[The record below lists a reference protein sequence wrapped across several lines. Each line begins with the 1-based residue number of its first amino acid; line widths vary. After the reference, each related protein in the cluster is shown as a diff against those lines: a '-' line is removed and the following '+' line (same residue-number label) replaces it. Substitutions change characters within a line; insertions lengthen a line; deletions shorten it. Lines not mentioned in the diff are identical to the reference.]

1 MRTTL
6 IYSGPGEAEPTLLR
20 SAVVLEPTTADP
32 RWAAAASVAHVVAG
46 VDPSTGVLIRSGTA
60 LLVRFGPL
68 LIRAWEP
75 ARSATA
81 HREVVV
87 ARTLVAAGVP
97 TVPLLEPLDQPVVGP
112 GSVLTVWRWLDLEPG
127 VVSPT
132 ELGALAGR
140 LRRATAGHHDIPVF
154 DPLGMIR
161 GLLHTT
167 ARPAGAAAAGDLA
180 DLGAMVD
187 EVEPAWVEAARS
199 DPAGT
204 GVVHGNLH
212 RLNVLR
218 SHEGPVL
225 ADLEMAGAGPPSYDS
240 APAAVAVRRYGADP
254 DDLDA
259 FLAASGHDPR
269 PWPGFEVCCR
279 VYELWVTA
287 WALAGRAATL
297 EVGHEAR
304 IRMASL
310 RGQSDDHWHLH

>member
-1 MRTTL
+1 MPDPSHL
-6 IYSGPGEAEPTLLR
+6 
-20 SAVVLEPTTADP
+20 DP
-32 RWAAAASVAHVVAG
+32 RWTAAAAVAHAVAG
-46 VDPSTGVLIRSGTA
+46 VGPSDGVLIRSGTA

-75 ARSATA
+75 PRAATA
-81 HREVVV
+81 HREVAV
-87 ARTLVAAGVP
+87 ARTLAAAGVP
-97 TVPLLEPLDQPVVGP
+97 AVRLVEPLDQPVVGP
-112 GSVLTVWRWLDLEPG
+112 GAVLTVWRWLDLAPG
-127 VVSPT
+127 AVSPA

-140 LRRATAGHHDIPVF
+140 LRRATAGHHDIPAF

-161 GLLHTT
+161 GLLRTT
-167 ARPAGAAAAGDLA
+167 EPAGAEAAADLA

-187 EVEPAWVEAARS
+187 EIEPAWTLAAPA

-204 GVVHGNLH
+204 GVVHGDLH

-218 SHEGPVL
+218 SPEGPVL

-254 DDLDA
+254 SDLDA
-259 FLAASGHDPR
+259 FLAAAGHDPR
-269 PWPGFEVCCR
+269 PWPGFDLCCR

-287 WALAGRAATL
+287 WALAGRAGTN

-310 RGQSDDHWHLH
+310 RGDSDHRWHLH